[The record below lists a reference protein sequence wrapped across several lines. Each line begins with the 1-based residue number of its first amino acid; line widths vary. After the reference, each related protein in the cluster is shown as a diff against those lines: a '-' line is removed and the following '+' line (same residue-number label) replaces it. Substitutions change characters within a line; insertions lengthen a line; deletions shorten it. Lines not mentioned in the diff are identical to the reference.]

1 MVCIMY
7 IYRLN
12 ATSGIITEGI
22 GNYSEDNKC
31 MWLLEPDPPGGPIHL
46 KSHQFA
52 TECGW
57 DHVYIFNGDSV
68 FSPLIAAY
76 R

>member
-1 MVCIMY
+1 MISLLC
-7 IYRLN
+7 RLTGE
-12 ATSGIITEGI
+12 AGIITDGK

-31 MWLLEPDPPGGPIHL
+31 MWLIQPTNADEPIRF
-46 KSHQFA
+46 KASHFA

-57 DHVYIFNGDSV
+57 DHLYIFDGDSV

>member
-1 MVCIMY
+1 MSSLTSR
-7 IYRLN
+7 YRI
-12 ATSGIITEGI
+12 SGKEGIITDGN

-31 MWLLEPDPPGGPIHL
+31 MWLVEPDPPNQPIRF
-46 KSHQFA
+46 KASHFA

-57 DHVYIFNGDSV
+57 DHLYIFDGDSV
-68 FSPLIAAY
+68 FAPLIAAY